1 MTKRDLFRVLI
12 KIFGFYSGIITLFSI
27 VPGYVS
33 TLPNDFIPM
42 LFLFVFGM
50 IFLSLF
56 LVYVLIFKTDFIID
70 KLKLDQG
77 FDEDRIQFENL
88 NNENLLKFAVLI
100 IGGFLVLDYLPS
112 FLNHTFQAFKTKIH
126 STENNIYTINY
137 FNWISSGI
145 NLVLGYLLLT
155 NFKRIASY
163 FNKL

>member
-50 IFLSLF
+50 IFLSLL

-70 KLKLDQG
+70 KLELDQG

>member
-27 VPGYVS
+27 VPGYLS

-50 IFLSLF
+50 IFLSLL

-77 FDEDRIQFENL
+77 FEEDRIQFENI
-88 NNENLLKFAVLI
+88 NNENLLKFSIII

-126 STENNIYTINY
+126 SAENNIYTTNY

-155 NFKRIASY
+155 NYKKIASY

>member
-1 MTKRDLFRVLI
+1 MTKRDLFRILI

-50 IFLSLF
+50 IFLSLL

-88 NNENLLKFAVLI
+88 NN
-100 IGGFLVLDYLPS
+100 
-112 FLNHTFQAFKTKIH
+112 
-126 STENNIYTINY
+126 
-137 FNWISSGI
+137 
-145 NLVLGYLLLT
+145 
-155 NFKRIASY
+155 
-163 FNKL
+163 

>member
-50 IFLSLF
+50 IFLSLL
-56 LVYVLIFKTDFIID
+56 LVYVLILKTDFIID

-100 IGGFLVLDYLPS
+100 IGGFLILDYLPS

>member
-12 KIFGFYSGIITLFSI
+12 KIFGFYSGVITIFS
-27 VPGYVS
+27 VLPGYLS
-33 TLPNDFIPM
+33 ALPNDFIPM

-50 IFLSLF
+50 IFLLLL

-88 NNENLLKFAVLI
+88 NNENLLKFAIII

-126 STENNIYTINY
+126 STENSIYTINY

-145 NLVLGYLLLT
+145 NLVLGYLVLT
-155 NFKRIASY
+155 NYKRIASY
-163 FNKL
+163 FNKF

>member
-50 IFLSLF
+50 IFLSLL

>member
-50 IFLSLF
+50 IFLSLL
-56 LVYVLIFKTDFIID
+56 LVYVLILKTDFIID